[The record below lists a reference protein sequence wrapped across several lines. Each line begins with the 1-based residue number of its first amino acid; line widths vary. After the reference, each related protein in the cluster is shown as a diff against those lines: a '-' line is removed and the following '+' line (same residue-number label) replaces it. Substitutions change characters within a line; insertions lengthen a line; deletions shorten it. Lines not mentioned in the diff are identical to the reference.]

1 MTKPNLKTMSV
12 DELVEAFR
20 KYALEQDDAMLSGE
34 QANVN
39 RLVFKLKDVADEL
52 RARHGDQR
60 SALLRLYQDK
70 NSQVKVKAMKA
81 TLAVAPNKAMEGLR
95 KLTENKR
102 DPACLEAG
110 MSLWAIEQGIFKP
123 T

>member
-1 MTKPNLKTMSV
+1 
-12 DELVEAFR
+12 
-20 KYALEQDDAMLSGE
+20 
-34 QANVN
+34 
-39 RLVFKLKDVADEL
+39 
-52 RARHGDQR
+52 
-60 SALLRLYQDK
+60 
-70 NSQVKVKAMKA
+70 MKA
-81 TLAVAPNKAMEGLR
+81 TLAIAPEKAIEGLR

>member
-1 MTKPNLKTMSV
+1 
-12 DELVEAFR
+12 
-20 KYALEQDDAMLSGE
+20 MLSGE
-34 QANVN
+34 QAKVN
-39 RLVFKLKDVADEL
+39 RLVFKLKDIADEL
-52 RARHGDQR
+52 SVRHGDQR
-60 SALLRLYQDK
+60 AALLRLYKDK

-81 TLAVAPNKAMEGLR
+81 TLAIAPSAAIEGLR
-95 KLTENKR
+95 KLTENTR